1 MAPGA
6 AGAGLVD
13 AVTFREAR
21 AQREAGERPV
31 SDKRMSAAQA
41 AALVSD
47 GDHVAIGGTCYSRT
61 PMALL
66 FALLKLRRRGLT
78 ASRPLSCYEAELLL
92 ATGSVERIVTSWV
105 GIGLRWGLAPVFR
118 HYIETGAAVYEE
130 WSHLAIG
137 MRYRAGAMGVP
148 FLPTMSMLGSDLAP
162 AVGLRTVT
170 CPYTGERL
178 AAVPALNPDV
188 ALIHVHRA
196 DMFGN
201 AQVDG
206 YRHMDVDMARA
217 ARKVIVSAER
227 IVGTDE
233 ISAQPSATMLPHFAV
248 DAVVE
253 APYGAYP
260 HECYGLYE
268 ADIDHFDAYAS
279 AVRDGG
285 ADAARR
291 YVAEHVDS
299 TADFAA
305 FLAAVGQ
312 ERLAARAAA
321 AERLMPR

>member
-1 MAPGA
+1 MTAAPDVSGRA
-6 AGAGLVD
+6 AG
-13 AVTFREAR
+13 TFREAR
-21 AQREAGERPV
+21 AEREASTRLV
-31 SDKRMSAAQA
+31 TDKRMSAADA
-41 AALVSD
+41 IGLVRD

-66 FALLKLRRRGLT
+66 FALLRARRQRLT
-78 ASRPLSCYEAELLL
+78 VSRPLSCYEVELLL
-92 ATGSVERIVTSWV
+92 ATGSAERIVTSWV

-118 HYIETGAAVYEE
+118 HYIETGAAAYEE

-137 MRYRAGAMGVP
+137 LRYRAGAMGVP
-148 FLPTMSMLGSDLAP
+148 FLPTLSMLGSDLAP
-162 AVGLRTVT
+162 AVGLQTIT

-188 ALIHVHRA
+188 ALIHAHRA
-196 DMFGN
+196 DEFGN
-201 AQVDG
+201 AQVEG

-227 IVGTDE
+227 IVSTDE
-233 ISAQPSATMLPHFAV
+233 ISAQPWATMLPHFAV

-268 ADIDHFDAYAS
+268 ADTDHFDTYAA
-279 AVRDGG
+279 AVRDSG
-285 ADAARR
+285 ADAARG
-291 YVAEHVDS
+291 YVAQHVD
-299 TADFAA
+299 ALPDFAA
-305 FLAAVGQ
+305 FLAAAGTG
-312 ERLAARAAA
+312 RLAAQAAA

>member
-1 MAPGA
+1 MS
-6 AGAGLVD
+6 

-21 AQREAGERPV
+21 AQREASPRPV
-31 SDKRMSAAQA
+31 ADKRVSAAEA
-41 AALVSD
+41 AAIVSD
-47 GDHVAIGGTCYSRT
+47 GDHVAVGGTCYSRT

-66 FALLKLRRRGLT
+66 FALLRLRRHGLT
-78 ASRPLSCYEAELLL
+78 LSRPLSCYEVELFL
-92 ATGSVERIVTSWV
+92 ATGAVERIVTSWV

-118 HYIETGAAVYEE
+118 HYIETGAAAYEE
-130 WSHLAIG
+130 WSHLAMG
-137 MRYRAGAMGVP
+137 LRYRAGAMGVP
-148 FLPTMSMLGSDLAP
+148 FLPALSMLGSDLAP
-162 AVGLRTVT
+162 AVGLATIT
-170 CPYTGERL
+170 CPYSGEQL

-188 ALIHVHRA
+188 ALIHTHRA

-233 ISAQPSATMLPHFAV
+233 ISAQPWATMLPHFAV

-253 APYGAYP
+253 APFGAYP

-268 ADIDHFDAYAS
+268 ADTGHFDGYAA

-285 ADAARR
+285 ADAARA
-291 YVAEHVDS
+291 YVAEHVD
-299 TADFAA
+299 AHPDFAA
-305 FLAAVGQ
+305 FLAAAGAG
-312 ERLAARAAA
+312 RLADRAAGA
-321 AERLMPR
+321 ARLVP

>member
-1 MAPGA
+1 MSTS
-6 AGAGLVD
+6 
-13 AVTFREAR
+13 TFRAAR
-21 AQREAGERPV
+21 RQRESHERPV
-31 SDKRMSAAQA
+31 TDKRVTAAAA
-41 AALVSD
+41 AALVHD

-66 FALLKLRRRGLT
+66 FALLKARRRRLT
-78 ASRPLSCYEAELLL
+78 LSRPLSCYEAELFL
-92 ATGSVERIVTSWV
+92 ATGAAERLVTSWV

-118 HYIETGAAVYEE
+118 HYAETGAAVYEE
-130 WSHLAIG
+130 WSHLAMG
-137 MRYRAGAMGVP
+137 LRYRAGAMGVP
-148 FLPTMSMLGSDLAP
+148 FLPSLTMLGSDLAP

-188 ALIHVHRA
+188 ALVHVHRA
-196 DMFGN
+196 DSSGN

-217 ARKVIVSAER
+217 ARTVIVSAER
-227 IVGTDE
+227 IVSTAD

-260 HECYGLYE
+260 HECYGCYE
-268 ADIDHFDAYAS
+268 ADLEHFDAYAA
-279 AVRDGG
+279 AVASGG

-291 YVAEHVDS
+291 YVAEHVD
-299 TADFAA
+299 AHPDFAG
-305 FLAAVGQ
+305 FLAAAGPG
-312 ERLAARAAA
+312 RLAGRTAA
-321 AERLMPR
+321 AERLMPS